1 MPSPGV
7 FGHRQQLEL
16 NKNFCK
22 FLICSIC
29 KRKKLSRIEIIRN
42 PLIGF
47 FTFGDSM
54 FDTSMSNPL
63 SGRHFR
69 WRSLRRPR
77 PPVHVSSLR
86 PWIEFSNSGW
96 LRLVDLV
103 DLVDSFAG
111 HLSRTFRTAQDLS
124 GTNSWNSCFRKRPK
138 QNDPMNQS
146 KRQTCSSFAN
156 IVYFLCLMCDSGGV
170 SRSWWIVYVKKSW
183 SLSSW
188 DSSLRTLTVM
198 TLAREGWSFA
208 FDTGPPEERAFRH
221 QLLHCDWSWN
231 PDRGAE
237 WKGRLKA
244 TAHRTRSE

>member
-86 PWIEFSNSGW
+86 PWIESSHSGW
-96 LRLVDLV
+96 LRLV

-156 IVYFLCLMCDSGGV
+156 VACFLCLMCDSGGV
-170 SRSWWIVYVKKSW
+170 SRSWWIVYREEELKPFFVGLFPKDF
-183 SLSSW
+183 
-188 DSSLRTLTVM
+188 DSHDLGTWRLKLCIWYRTTRRACVSPSTTSLRLV
-198 TLAREGWSFA
+198 LESWQRSGVERQVEGNC
-208 FDTGPPEERAFRH
+208 P
-221 QLLHCDWSWN
+221 
-231 PDRGAE
+231 
-237 WKGRLKA
+237 
-244 TAHRTRSE
+244 